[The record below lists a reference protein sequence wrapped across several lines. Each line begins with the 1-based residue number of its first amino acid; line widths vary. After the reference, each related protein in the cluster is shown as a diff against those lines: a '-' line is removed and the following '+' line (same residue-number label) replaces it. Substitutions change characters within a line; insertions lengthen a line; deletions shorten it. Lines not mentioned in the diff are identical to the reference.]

1 MLIEPPFDDWPRALA
16 TVRQREMVS
25 AGDEDEI
32 LGLTSQFPHPDGL
45 FSRRDGVIG
54 AMDEQDRAGADQM
67 DHLFGLE
74 VEHALRGVRRHFHLP
89 LFGKMWAEFGR
100 ETAGTQ
106 VTNGQHARSL
116 WLAKKNTN

>member
-1 MLIEPPFDDWPRALA
+1 MLIEPPFDDWPRVLA

-54 AMDEQDRAGADQM
+54 AMDEQDRRS
-67 DHLFGLE
+67 E
-74 VEHALRGVRRHFHLP
+74 EHTSEL
-89 LFGKMWAEFGR
+89 
-100 ETAGTQ
+100 Q
-106 VTNGQHARSL
+106 SL
-116 WLAKKNTN
+116 MRTSYAVFCLKKKRKHKTHGHSSNHNMK

>member
-54 AMDEQDRAGADQM
+54 AMDEQDRAGADPM

-74 VEHALRGVRRHFHLP
+74 VEHALRGVRRPFHFRLV
-89 LFGKMWAEFGR
+89 GKMLAEMLDR
-100 ETAGTQ
+100 KSTRLNPT
-106 VTNGQHARSL
+106 H
-116 WLAKKNTN
+116 